1 MGVCDSLPIA
11 ICPISISE
19 DIRENGDV
27 VDLLICII
35 YKLFLFSLKKI
46 KKKKAMCFSAVT
58 SNRRDDIFEPFPP
71 EFLKEKFR
79 DYKSL
84 ENVLHLIPAVKGK
97 FFF

>member
-1 MGVCDSLPIA
+1 
-11 ICPISISE
+11 
-19 DIRENGDV
+19 
-27 VDLLICII
+27 
-35 YKLFLFSLKKI
+35 
-46 KKKKAMCFSAVT
+46 MCFSAVT